1 MMKKSK
7 KVTYLAFGHIRISA
21 DKLLGAPLHVVRDG
35 EVHPHQEHLKPQQ
48 TQPLEMP
55 GPKLP
60 NDAENV
66 LVQVVHYRELL
77 ICKK

>member
-1 MMKKSK
+1 MKKSV
-7 KVTYLAFGHIRISA
+7 KVTHLALGHIRIWT

-35 EVHPHQEHLKPQQ
+35 EVRPNQEHQKPQQ
-48 TQPLEMP
+48 TQPLNMP
-55 GPKLP
+55 RPKLP

-66 LVQVVHYRELL
+66 LVQVVHYRELS